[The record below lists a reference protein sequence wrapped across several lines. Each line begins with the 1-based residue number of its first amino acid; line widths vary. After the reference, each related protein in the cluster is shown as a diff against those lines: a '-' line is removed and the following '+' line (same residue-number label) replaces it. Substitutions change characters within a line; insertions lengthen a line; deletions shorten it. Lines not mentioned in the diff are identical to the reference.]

1 MSFIRRMD
9 LFILDIPDGD
19 QKEFQIALVDEPAI
33 ESDWIAFNK
42 HQNFKIQSKERR
54 IVSGYAMISD
64 LEIPRYDKRRGYYNV
79 TFRKGNIEKIWL
91 NFHRNNLMT
100 NTNEMH
106 QRGKFAEG
114 VFVCESFI
122 IDSERGIKAPEGFK
136 QEPDGSWFISMKVEN
151 DDVWNKVLE
160 GTFKGFSIEGRFFE
174 RPAETFANKLKDLIK
189 TNMTKEE
196 LKDKVASFFN
206 KEEDVKIE
214 EPKKEVFESVMLVD
228 GETELTIEPAVEVGA
243 AVVIMLDGEPQPAP
257 VGEHELEDGRV
268 IVIEEAGVIAAINEP
283 EVVVEE
289 EPMADKS
296 TPEQAQVK
304 KIIERIESEKIFE
317 KIAELEETVKFLKE
331 ENEALKAEFT
341 ENKDEAK
348 DEFKKLKDFSEE
360 VFKTLLD
367 EPSKEPVKKQF
378 NPFKKEKKGNIFLQN
393 N

>member
-1 MSFIRRMD
+1 MD

-54 IVSGYAMISD
+54 IVSGYAMIAD
-64 LEIPRYDKRRGYYNV
+64 LEIPRYDERRGYYNV

-106 QRGKFAEG
+106 QSGKFAEG

-196 LKDKVASFFN
+196 LKDKVVSFFN
-206 KEEDVKIE
+206 KEEDAKIE
-214 EPKKEVFESVMLVD
+214 EPKKEGFESVLLVD

-341 ENKDEAK
+341 ENKNEAK